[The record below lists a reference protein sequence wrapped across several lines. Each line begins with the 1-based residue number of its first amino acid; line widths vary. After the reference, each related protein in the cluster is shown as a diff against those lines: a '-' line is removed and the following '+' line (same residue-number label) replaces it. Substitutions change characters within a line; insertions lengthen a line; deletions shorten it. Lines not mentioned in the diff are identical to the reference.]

1 MSIWLNLLLF
11 AIGIALIV
19 KGGDFFVDSASWIAE
34 VSGIPKFI
42 VGATIVSVATTM
54 PEMIVS
60 VMASVE
66 GKQLMAAGKMADA
79 AGKFDMA
86 VGNAVGS
93 VTANTAIILSLA
105 ILFMTIVIPRK
116 KYLVK
121 GLLLIGA
128 IITVWIGSLGSEPR
142 HFSLIASIVL
152 FVIFAV
158 YVFENIKSAKADRST
173 EEKPSFTKKDIVIK
187 LLFFVLGA
195 VMLVIGSDLLVD
207 NGTAIAKAIH
217 IPEAII
223 AITMVA
229 IGTSLPELVTTI
241 TAIVKKQSGLSAGN
255 IIGANVIDLSLI
267 LPLSSIVSGGKLEI
281 SEQGYMLD
289 MPACLAIV
297 AVAIIPTLFTEK
309 FKKWQGAVMLCMY
322 AGYLA
327 IAMTCFAA
335 K

>member
-1 MSIWLNLLLF
+1 MSIWIHLLLF

-60 VMASVE
+60 VMAAAE
-66 GKQLMAAGKMADA
+66 GKY
-79 AGKFDMA
+79 DMA
-86 VGNAVGS
+86 VGNAIGS
-93 VTANTAIILSLA
+93 VTANTGIILSVA
-105 ILFMTIVIPRK
+105 VLFMTIAIPRK

-128 IITVWIGSLGSEPR
+128 IIMVWLGSLGSEPR
-142 HFSLIASIVL
+142 HFSIIASVVL
-152 FVIFAV
+152 FTIFAV
-158 YVFENIKSAKADRST
+158 YVFENIRSAKADRST
-173 EEKPSFTKKDIVIK
+173 DEKPSFTKKDVVLKIV
-187 LLFFVLGA
+187 FFVLGA
-195 VMLVIGSDLLVD
+195 VMLVVGSDLLVD
-207 NGTAIAKAIH
+207 HGSAIATAIG

-267 LPLSSIVSGGKLEI
+267 LPLSSIVSGGRLEI
-281 SEQGYMLD
+281 SKQGYMLD

-309 FKKWQGAVMLCMY
+309 FRKWQGAVMLCMY

-327 IAMTCFAA
+327 IAMTCFTA
-335 K
+335 

>member
-1 MSIWLNLLLF
+1 MSIWVHLLLF

-60 VMASVE
+60 IMAAVE
-66 GKQLMAAGKMADA
+66 GKY
-79 AGKFDMA
+79 DMA

-93 VTANTAIILSLA
+93 VTANTGIILSLA
-105 ILFMTIVIPRK
+105 ILFMSIAIPRK

-128 IITVWIGSLGSEPR
+128 IIMVWIGSLGSAEPR
-142 HFSLIASIVL
+142 HFSMIASIVL

-158 YVFENIKSAKADRST
+158 YVFENIKSARADRIT
-173 EEKPSFTKKDIVIK
+173 EEKPSFTKKEAVVKIV
-187 LLFFVLGA
+187 FFVLGA

-207 NGTAIAKAIH
+207 HGSAIATAIG

-309 FKKWQGAVMLCMY
+309 FKKWQGAVMMCMY

-327 IAMTCFAA
+327 IAMTCFTA
-335 K
+335 

>member
-1 MSIWLNLLLF
+1 MSIWIHLLLF

-60 VMASVE
+60 VMAAAE
-66 GKQLMAAGKMADA
+66 GKY
-79 AGKFDMA
+79 DMA
-86 VGNAVGS
+86 VGNAIGS
-93 VTANTAIILSLA
+93 VTANTGLILSVA
-105 ILFMTIVIPRK
+105 ILFMSIAITRK

-121 GLLLIGA
+121 GLLLIAA
-128 IITVWIGSLGSEPR
+128 IIVVWLGSLGSEPR
-142 HFSLIASIVL
+142 HFSIIASIVL
-152 FVIFAV
+152 FVVFAV
-158 YVFENIKSAKADRST
+158 FVFENIKSAKSERSAD
-173 EEKPSFTKKDIVIK
+173 EKPSFTKKEAVFK
-187 LLFFVLGA
+187 VVFFVLGA
-195 VMLVIGSDLLVD
+195 VMLVFGSNLLVD
-207 NGTAIAKAIH
+207 HGSAIATAIG

-223 AITMVA
+223 AITMIA

-255 IIGANVIDLSLI
+255 IIGANIIDLSLI
-267 LPLSSIVSGGKLEI
+267 LPLSSIVSGGRLEI
-281 SEQGYMLD
+281 SNQGWMLD
-289 MPACLAIV
+289 TPACLVIV

-309 FKKWQGAVMLCMY
+309 FKKWQGALMICMY

-327 IAMTCFAA
+327 VAMTCFTA
-335 K
+335 